1 MAKITMRYF
10 GLELQAEG
18 EEAFCLRQTEAFL
31 NHVREDAERDDQNKS
46 CPASDATTDLSDA
59 PEDVKWELL
68 RNAAALRDKE
78 HPTEVDAL

>member
-31 NHVREDAERDDQNKS
+31 NHVREDAERDDQDKS
-46 CPASDATTDLSDA
+46 CPVPGATTDLSDA
-59 PEDVKWELL
+59 PEDVMREIM
-68 RNAAALRDKE
+68 RNAAALLGKE
-78 HPTEVDAL
+78 YPTEVEPL

>member
-31 NHVREDAERDDQNKS
+31 NHVREDAARDDQDES
-46 CPASDATTDLSDA
+46 RPVFDTTMDLSDA
-59 PEDVKWELL
+59 PEDVKREIL
-68 RNAAALRDKE
+68 RNDAALQDKE
-78 HPTEVDAL
+78 YPAEVEPL

>member
-31 NHVREDAERDDQNKS
+31 NHVREDAERDDQDKS
-46 CPASDATTDLSDA
+46 CPVFDTTTDLSDG
-59 PEDVKWELL
+59 PEDVKWEIL
-68 RNAAALRDKE
+68 RNAAALQDE
-78 HPTEVDAL
+78 EYPAEVEPL

>member
-31 NHVREDAERDDQNKS
+31 NHVREDAERDDQDKS
-46 CPASDATTDLSDA
+46 CPAPDATTDLSDA
-59 PEDVKWELL
+59 PEDVKREIM
-68 RNAAALRDKE
+68 RNAAALLGKE
-78 HPTEVDAL
+78 YPTEVEPL

>member
-31 NHVREDAERDDQNKS
+31 NHVREDAERDDQHKS
-46 CPASDATTDLSDA
+46 CSVSDATTDLSDA
-59 PEDVKWELL
+59 PEDVKREIM
-68 RNAAALRDKE
+68 RNAAALLGKE
-78 HPTEVDAL
+78 YPTEVEPL

>member
-31 NHVREDAERDDQNKS
+31 NHVREDAERDDQDES
-46 CPASDATTDLSDA
+46 RPVFDTTTDLSDA
-59 PEDVKWELL
+59 PEDVKREIL
-68 RNAAALRDKE
+68 RNAAAMQDE
-78 HPTEVDAL
+78 EYPAEVEPL